1 MSRKESRLKILNII
15 TKYFITISKDKIGIW
30 AIQNIIQA
38 MQTFE
43 ERNQII
49 NCLKGYELEMSL
61 DKEGTH
67 LIQSIIDYFPE

>member
-1 MSRKESRLKILNII
+1 
-15 TKYFITISKDKIGIW
+15 
-30 AIQNIIQA
+30 